1 MNPNSIA
8 VDSARPG
15 FGRTLDGDRTP
26 WLHRVGDRLSSP
38 VGIVSLAVV
47 AFAAGLAASAAGV
60 LPWTAAAELRG
71 ELAARNGALE
81 EARGEL
87 VVQRIQYQRLQEV
100 QGYSAEHGIPADLA
114 ATVYDIALSEGVE
127 PALAFRLVET
137 ESTFRRMAVSE
148 AGAVGYTQIK
158 PSTAAWLDP
167 SVTPDRLFE
176 TRTNLRLGF
185 HYLALLLE
193 EYGGDE
199 RMALLAYNRGP
210 NRVKSLLSMGHDPS
224 NGYASRILAGSP

>member
-1 MNPNSIA
+1 MSSTDYELRIGA
-8 VDSARPG
+8 LSAHESCSG
-15 FGRTLDGDRTP
+15 FRGWMQDLGSALT
-26 WLHRVGDRLSSP
+26 SP
-38 VGIVSLAVV
+38 LGTMSLAALTFV
-47 AFAAGLAASAAGV
+47 AGLAVAGTHTLPGTRAAH
-60 LPWTAAAELRG
+60 LEERLQATAAELQHTQG
-71 ELAARNGALE
+71 HLAVHE
-81 EARGEL
+81 
-87 VVQRIQYQRLQEV
+87 IQAQRLGHVQEF
-100 QGYSAEHGIPADLA
+100 SAQHGIPADLA
-114 ATVYDIALSEGVE
+114 SSIYDIALAEGLRPE
-127 PALAFRLVET
+127 LAFRLVET
-137 ESTFRRMAVSE
+137 ESSFRQRAVSHM
-148 AGAVGYTQIK
+148 GAVGYTQIK

-185 HYLALLLE
+185 HYLALLME